1 YSGTFRVDAGTA
13 SMADFEAAV
22 NEGDTIAIEGGAFN
36 LTNVVT
42 DGLANNVTIVDP
54 TNGDVGAPTARFNI
68 QGLGDIY
75 SASSDAGH
83 PPADPPGND
92 DMYQANG
99 NPTASGQAFVVDGQ
113 DATYDDFAADLT
125 EGDTVSYQ
133 RKGGVETFT
142 LVNREQAEVEGQAV
156 DGITT

>member
-1 YSGTFRVDAGTA
+1 ANLSAGDIITHATGQHDLTNVSASSFTSGTVGNVDTADHQLDIVDPVTGAAFRSNITYSGTFRVDAGTA
-13 SMADFEAAV
+13 SMADLEAAV

-83 PPADPPGND
+83 TPADPPGND

-99 NPTASGQAFVVDGQ
+99 NPTA
-113 DATYDDFAADLT
+113 
-125 EGDTVSYQ
+125 
-133 RKGGVETFT
+133 
-142 LVNREQAEVEGQAV
+142 
-156 DGITT
+156 